1 MVGFNIVGY
10 VIYAFVTA
18 ITPGPNNYLLFS
30 HGKAFGMND
39 SRKLMLG
46 IITGFFTMACIAG
59 YGVAEIITNNQ
70 TFGFILKIVGSIWL
84 LYLGFVL
91 SKLHSEIK
99 TEKPVKLTF
108 IQAYLMQ
115 FINPKAWIVAI
126 SGAGAFMPHLG
137 SIHLNVFVLAITF
150 NIVGLPCMLVWI
162 KFGDLISKLIKSEK
176 SSRILGYTLFGLMM
190 VSIVM
195 IWFE

>member
-70 TFGFILKIVGSIWL
+70 TFGLILKIVGSIWL

-91 SKLHSEIK
+91 SKLNSEIK

-137 SIHLNVFVLAITF
+137 SIHLNVFVLAISF

-176 SSRILGYTLFGLMM
+176 SSRILGYSLFALMM

>member
-70 TFGFILKIVGSIWL
+70 TFGLILKIVGSIWL

-91 SKLHSEIK
+91 SKLNSEIK

-137 SIHLNVFVLAITF
+137 SIHLNVFVLAISF

-190 VSIVM
+190 VSIAM

>member
-1 MVGFNIVGY
+1 MVGFNTVGY
-10 VIYAFVTA
+10 GIFAFVTA

-46 IITGFFTMACIAG
+46 IFTGFFTMACISG
-59 YGVAEIITNNQ
+59 YGVGEIITQNQ
-70 TFGFILKIVGSIWL
+70 TYGLILKIVGSIWL
-84 LYLGFVL
+84 FYLAFVL
-91 SKLHSEIK
+91 SKLNSDIK
-99 TEKPVKLTF
+99 AEKPVKLTF

-115 FINPKAWIVAI
+115 FINPKAWIVVI
-126 SGAGAFMPHLG
+126 TGAGAFMPHLG
-137 SIHLNVFVLAITF
+137 SIHLNVFVLAISF

-176 SSRILGYTLFGLMM
+176 SSRILGYTLFALMM

>member
-1 MVGFNIVGY
+1 MIGFNIVGY
-10 VIYAFVTA
+10 GIYAFVTA

-70 TFGFILKIVGSIWL
+70 TFGLILKIVGSIWL

-91 SKLHSEIK
+91 SKLNSEIK

-176 SSRILGYTLFGLMM
+176 SNRILGYTLFALMM

>member
-10 VIYAFVTA
+10 VIFAFVTA
-18 ITPGPNNYLLFS
+18 ITPGPNNYLLFA

-59 YGVAEIITNNQ
+59 YGVAEIITQNQ
-70 TFGFILKIVGSIWL
+70 TYGLILKIVGSIWL
-84 LYLGFVL
+84 FYLAIIL
-91 SKLHSEIK
+91 SKLNSEIK

-108 IQAYLMQ
+108 IQAYLLQ

-137 SIHLNVFVLAITF
+137 SIHLNVFVLAISF
-150 NIVGLPCMLVWI
+150 NIVGAPCMLVWI
-162 KFGDLISKLIKSEK
+162 KFGDIISKLIKSEK
-176 SSRILGYTLFGLMM
+176 ANRILGYSLFGLMM
-190 VSIVM
+190 ISIAM

>member
-18 ITPGPNNYLLFS
+18 ITPGPNNYLLFA

-70 TFGFILKIVGSIWL
+70 TFGLILKIVGSIWL

-137 SIHLNVFVLAITF
+137 SIHLNVFVLAISF

-176 SSRILGYTLFGLMM
+176 SSRILGYTLFALMM

>member
-1 MVGFNIVGY
+1 MIGFNIVGY

-70 TFGFILKIVGSIWL
+70 TFGLILKIVGSIWL

-91 SKLHSEIK
+91 SKLNSEIK
-99 TEKPVKLTF
+99 IEKPVKLTF

-137 SIHLNVFVLAITF
+137 SIHLNVFVLAISF

-176 SSRILGYTLFGLMM
+176 SSRILGYTLFALMM

>member
-1 MVGFNIVGY
+1 MIGFNIVGY
-10 VIYAFVTA
+10 TIYAFVTA

-59 YGVAEIITNNQ
+59 YGVAEMITNNQ
-70 TFGFILKIVGSIWL
+70 TFGLILKIVGSVWL

-91 SKLHSEIK
+91 SKLNSEIK

-108 IQAYLMQ
+108 IQAYMMQ

-137 SIHLNVFVLAITF
+137 SIYLNVFVLAISF

-176 SSRILGYTLFGLMM
+176 SNRILGYTLFALMM

>member
-10 VIYAFVTA
+10 GIFAFVTA

-46 IITGFFTMACIAG
+46 IFTGFFTMACISA
-59 YGVAEIITNNQ
+59 YGVGEIITQNQ
-70 TFGFILKIVGSIWL
+70 TYGLILKIVGSIWL
-84 LYLGFVL
+84 FYLAFVL
-91 SKLHSEIK
+91 SKLNSDIK
-99 TEKPVKLTF
+99 AEKPVKLTF

-126 SGAGAFMPHLG
+126 TGAGAFMPHLG
-137 SIHLNVFVLAITF
+137 NIHLNVFVLAISF

-176 SSRILGYTLFGLMM
+176 ASRRLGYTLFGLMM
-190 VSIVM
+190 ISIAM

>member
-1 MVGFNIVGY
+1 MIGFNIVGY

-70 TFGFILKIVGSIWL
+70 TFGLILKIVGSIWL

-91 SKLHSEIK
+91 SKLNSEIK
-99 TEKPVKLTF
+99 IEKPVKLTF

-115 FINPKAWIVAI
+115 FINPKVWIVAI

-137 SIHLNVFVLAITF
+137 SIHLNVFVLAISF

-176 SSRILGYTLFGLMM
+176 SSRILGYTLFALMM

>member
-70 TFGFILKIVGSIWL
+70 TFGLILKIVGSIWL

-176 SSRILGYTLFGLMM
+176 SSRILGYTLFALMM

>member
-10 VIYAFVTA
+10 FIFAFVTS

-30 HGKAFGMND
+30 HGRAFGMND

-46 IITGFFTMACIAG
+46 IFTGFFTMACIAG
-59 YGVAEIITNNQ
+59 YGVAEIITQNQ
-70 TFGFILKIVGSIWL
+70 TFGLILKIVGSLWL
-84 LYLGFVL
+84 FYLAIIL
-91 SKLHSEIK
+91 SKLNSDIK

-108 IQAYLMQ
+108 IQAYLIQ
-115 FINPKAWIVAI
+115 FINPKAWIMAI

-137 SIHLNVFVLAITF
+137 SIPLNVFVLAISF
-150 NIVGLPCMLVWI
+150 NIVGVPCMFVWI

-176 SSRILGYTLFGLMM
+176 ANRILGYTLFGLMM
-190 VSIVM
+190 ISIAM

>member
-10 VIYAFVTA
+10 GIFAFVTA

-46 IITGFFTMACIAG
+46 IFTGFFTMACISG
-59 YGVAEIITNNQ
+59 YGVGEIITQNQ
-70 TFGFILKIVGSIWL
+70 TFGLILKIVGSIWL
-84 LYLGFVL
+84 FYLAFVL
-91 SKLHSEIK
+91 SKLNSDIK
-99 TEKPVKLTF
+99 AEKPVKLTF

-126 SGAGAFMPHLG
+126 TGAGAFMPHLG
-137 SIHLNVFVLAITF
+137 NIHLNVFVLAISF

>member
-70 TFGFILKIVGSIWL
+70 TFGLILKIVGSIWL

-150 NIVGLPCMLVWI
+150 NIVGLPCMFVW
-162 KFGDLISKLIKSEK
+162 
-176 SSRILGYTLFGLMM
+176 
-190 VSIVM
+190 
-195 IWFE
+195 

>member
-18 ITPGPNNYLLFS
+18 ITPGPNNYLLFA

-70 TFGFILKIVGSIWL
+70 TFGLILKIVGSVWL

-137 SIHLNVFVLAITF
+137 SIHLNVFILAISF

-176 SSRILGYTLFGLMM
+176 SSRILGYTLFALMM

>member
-70 TFGFILKIVGSIWL
+70 TFGLILKIVGSIWL

-176 SSRILGYTLFGLMM
+176 SNRILGYTLFALMM

>member
-10 VIYAFVTA
+10 GIFAFVTA

-46 IITGFFTMACIAG
+46 IFTGFFTMACISA
-59 YGVAEIITNNQ
+59 YGVGEIITQNQ
-70 TFGFILKIVGSIWL
+70 TYGLILKIVGSIWL
-84 LYLGFVL
+84 FYLAFVL
-91 SKLHSEIK
+91 SKLNSDIK
-99 TEKPVKLTF
+99 AEKPVKLTF

-126 SGAGAFMPHLG
+126 TGAGAFMPHLG
-137 SIHLNVFVLAITF
+137 NIHLNVFVLAISF

-176 SSRILGYTLFGLMM
+176 SNRILGYSLFALMM

>member
-10 VIYAFVTA
+10 FIFAFVTS
-18 ITPGPNNYLLFS
+18 ITPGPNNYLLFA
-30 HGKAFGMND
+30 HGRAFGMND

-46 IITGFFTMACIAG
+46 IFTGFFTMACIAG
-59 YGVAEIITNNQ
+59 FGVAEIITQSQ
-70 TFGFILKIVGSIWL
+70 TFGLILKIVGSIWL
-84 LYLGFVL
+84 FYLAFVL
-91 SKLHSEIK
+91 SKLTSDIK

-115 FINPKAWIVAI
+115 FINPKAWIMAI

-137 SIHLNVFVLAITF
+137 IIPLNVFVLAISF
-150 NIVGLPCMLVWI
+150 NIIGVPCMFVWI

-176 SSRILGYTLFGLMM
+176 ANRILGYTLFGLMM
-190 VSIVM
+190 ISIAM

>member
-70 TFGFILKIVGSIWL
+70 TFGLILKIVGSIWL

-137 SIHLNVFVLAITF
+137 IIHLNVFVLAITF

-176 SSRILGYTLFGLMM
+176 SSRILGYTLFALMM

>member
-1 MVGFNIVGY
+1 MIGFNIVGY
-10 VIYAFVTA
+10 LIFAFVTA
-18 ITPGPNNYLLFS
+18 ITPGPNNYMLFA

-39 SRKLMLG
+39 STKLMLG
-46 IITGFFTMACIAG
+46 IVTGFFTMACIAG
-59 YGVAEIITNNQ
+59 YGVGEIITQSQ
-70 TFGFILKIVGSIWL
+70 TLGLILKIVGSIWL
-84 LYLGFVL
+84 FYLAIVL
-91 SKLHSEIK
+91 SKLNSDIK
-99 TEKPVKLTF
+99 AEKPVKLTF

-126 SGAGAFMPHLG
+126 TGAGAFMPNLG
-137 SIHLNVFVLAITF
+137 SIHLNVFVLALSF
-150 NIVGLPCMLVWI
+150 NIVGAPCMFVWI